1 MSGALNFSIG
11 GVSNM
16 VARLAAHSVADG
28 LMEGVQ
34 GGNVLHGAMMGLLY
48 GATERTELQ

>member
-28 LMEGVQ
+28 LMEGVL
-34 GGNVLHGAMMGLLY
+34 GGNVLHGAMLGLLY
-48 GATERTELQ
+48 GAAEKAELQ